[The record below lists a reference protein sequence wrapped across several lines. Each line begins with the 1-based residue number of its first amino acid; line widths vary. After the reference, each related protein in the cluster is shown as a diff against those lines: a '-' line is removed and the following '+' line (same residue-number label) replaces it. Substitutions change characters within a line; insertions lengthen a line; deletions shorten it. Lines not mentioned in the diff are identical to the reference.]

1 MGTIKQ
7 GILGDLSGK
16 VGNVVGYHRNGKN
29 HVRVRAE
36 KMKNPRTKEQQ
47 AQRGKFT
54 VALAFLKAVNPFIR
68 IGYRNYAQ
76 GRSAYN
82 VAMSYLMKRAVTDRG
97 EDTVVD
103 FRRAMVSIGFLMPA
117 AGASCTR
124 SMEAI
129 DFRWEDNSH
138 SGNADSTDIA
148 MLLVYNKEKEQAV
161 FLTDAATRADGHT
174 SMPLPLEWKDDTL
187 VPYLSF
193 RMADGDEV
201 ANSICLL

>member
-54 VALAFLKAVNPFIR
+54 VALGFLKAVNPFIR
-68 IGYRNYAQ
+68 IGYRNYTQ

-82 VAMSYLMKRAVTDRG
+82 VAMSYLMKRAVTDRS
-97 EDTVVD
+97 EDTVID

-117 AGASCTR
+117 AGASSTR
-124 SMEAI
+124 STEAI
-129 DFRWEDNSH
+129 DFRWEDNSY
-138 SGNADSTDIA
+138 SGNADSTDIV

-161 FLTDAATRADGHT
+161 FETDAATRADGQA

-193 RMADGDEV
+193 RTADGEEV